1 MSLKSILL
9 IGLARMFRTMFGF
22 GKRFAG
28 GAVKRAVKTGGKIKR
43 TIKTR
48 GKKILKRTG
57 KSAEN
62 TAGKRTGKSAENT
75 AGKMTGKI
83 AEGSAGE
90 KFKKPDIGK
99 NMDAASAIMD
109 AASAIIGD
117 DSNATSAKHNGHN
130 LSPSKPG

>member
-1 MSLKSILL
+1 
-9 IGLARMFRTMFGF
+9 MFRTMFGF

-48 GKKILKRTG
+48 GKKIMKRTG
-57 KSAEN
+57 KSTEN
-62 TAGKRTGKSAENT
+62 TAGKKA
-75 AGKMTGKI
+75 GKI

>member
-9 IGLARMFRTMFGF
+9 TGLARMFRTMFGF

-48 GKKILKRTG
+48 GKKILKWTG
-57 KSAEN
+57 KSAED
-62 TAGKRTGKSAENT
+62 TAGKR
-75 AGKMTGKI
+75 TGKI

-90 KFKKPDIGK
+90 TFKKPDIGK

-117 DSNATSAKHNGHN
+117 DSNATTSVKDNGHN

>member
-1 MSLKSILL
+1 MSKKSILL

-48 GKKILKRTG
+48 GKKIMKRTG

-62 TAGKRTGKSAENT
+62 TAGKKA
-75 AGKMTGKI
+75 GKI

-109 AASAIIGD
+109 AASAIIED
-117 DSNATSAKHNGHN
+117 DSNATTSVKDNGHN

>member
-1 MSLKSILL
+1 MSLKSILS
-9 IGLARMFRTMFGF
+9 IGLARIFRTMFGF

-48 GKKILKRTG
+48 GKKIMKRTG
-57 KSAEN
+57 KSTEN
-62 TAGKRTGKSAENT
+62 TAGKKA
-75 AGKMTGKI
+75 GKI

-117 DSNATSAKHNGHN
+117 DSNATTSVKDNGHN

>member
-1 MSLKSILL
+1 M

-48 GKKILKRTG
+48 GKEIVKRTG

-62 TAGKRTGKSAENT
+62 TAGKRTGK
-75 AGKMTGKI
+75 I

-90 KFKKPDIGK
+90 TFKKPDIGK

-117 DSNATSAKHNGHN
+117 DSNATTSVKNNGHN

>member
-1 MSLKSILL
+1 MKSIPL
-9 IGLARMFRTMFGF
+9 IGLARMFRTMFGI

-48 GKKILKRTG
+48 GKKIMKRTG

-62 TAGKRTGKSAENT
+62 TAEKRA
-75 AGKMTGKI
+75 GKI

-109 AASAIIGD
+109 AASAIIGE
-117 DSNATSAKHNGHN
+117 DSNTTSVKDNGHN